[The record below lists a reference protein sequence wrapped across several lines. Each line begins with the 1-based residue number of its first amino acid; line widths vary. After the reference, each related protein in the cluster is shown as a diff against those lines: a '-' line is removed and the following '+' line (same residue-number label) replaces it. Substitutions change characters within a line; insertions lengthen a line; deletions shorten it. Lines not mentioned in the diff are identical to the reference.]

1 MKLLIHKKSVTFPVL
16 EAWYIYVFVYSYAI
30 YMAVYA
36 TWAYPNTGFIGQGET
51 TKSNRNTCVV
61 ISDVQWYFRYG
72 IKYLKI

>member
-36 TWAYPNTGFIGQGET
+36 T
-51 TKSNRNTCVV
+51 
-61 ISDVQWYFRYG
+61 
-72 IKYLKI
+72 